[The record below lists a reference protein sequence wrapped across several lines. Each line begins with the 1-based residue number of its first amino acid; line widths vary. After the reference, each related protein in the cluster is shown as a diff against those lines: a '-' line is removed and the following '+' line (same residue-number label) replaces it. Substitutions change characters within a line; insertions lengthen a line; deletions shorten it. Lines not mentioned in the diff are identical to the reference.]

1 MLPRNTHIIQKQSFE
16 IGFEN
21 PENTLGLQ
29 DQIAQVFYENLQPRM
44 EKMFDE
50 MFDNDQYAI
59 IERLDVDLG
68 TLDPDNW
75 EQELTDRA
83 IENLKISL
91 ATAQKEIINAQ
102 NYGSQRAV
110 EIFFFY
116 LENGF
121 MPWNSRLSTTAELEK
136 LLIVNNQLI
145 TRLMKLIGLK
155 GLVAER
161 LVYQFSEAFSQRV
174 IDEIIPGKQ
183 VKMHEVFELLQE
195 FDPVS
200 ALPQTGQQLSKG
212 ITDIALLQV
221 LASAHE
227 FTTEKYFATLLNH
240 VHGDHILEIRINKIL
255 NAIKTRNEQGTD
267 PIKTNEEESLLSS
280 DKQKTETEQRQP
292 DETLKMENP
301 ASVKTDAGEIYI
313 ENAGLVLLHPFL
325 MSLFE
330 NLGLVEDEKWHDDFC
345 QQKAILIL
353 QYLAKGISPADEHEL
368 VLNKIMCGLKPEDV
382 INTALEVE
390 AETKI
395 ECENLLAAV
404 IEHWRILRN
413 TSVESLRE
421 TFLQRSAKL
430 SVVDQGWLLQVE
442 QKSFDVLLNHLPW
455 GIGIVKIPVMN
466 EMLFVEWA

>member
-21 PENTLGLQ
+21 PETTLGLQ
-29 DQIAQVFYENLQPRM
+29 DQVAQVFYENLKPRM

-50 MFDNDQYAI
+50 MFNNDQYAI
-59 IERLDVDLG
+59 IDNLEIDLG
-68 TLDPDNW
+68 TLDPENW
-75 EQELTDRA
+75 EQEFADRA
-83 IENLKISL
+83 IEKLRISL
-91 ATAQKEIINAQ
+91 AATHNDIINAQ
-102 NYGSQRAV
+102 KYHSQRAI
-110 EIFFFY
+110 ETFFFY

-136 LLIVNNQLI
+136 LLTVNDQFVR
-145 TRLMKLIGLK
+145 RLMKLIRLK

-161 LVYQFSEAFSQRV
+161 LVYQFSEAFTQRV
-174 IDEIIPGKQ
+174 INEIIPAKQ
-183 VKMHEVFELLQE
+183 EKMHEVFELLQE
-195 FDPVS
+195 FDPFS
-200 ALPQTGQQLSKG
+200 APPQTGQQFSKG

-227 FTTEKYFATLLNH
+227 FTTEKYFRTLLIL
-240 VHGDHILEIRINKIL
+240 VHRDHILEIRINKIL
-255 NAIKTRNEQGTD
+255 NAIKTRNFQNANTAKA
-267 PIKTNEEESLLSS
+267 IEEKSFFGEH
-280 DKQKTETEQRQP
+280 KQKSEKEQLQP
-292 DETLKMENP
+292 DETLQMEIP
-301 ASVKTDAGEIYI
+301 ASVKTSVGDIYI

-330 NLGLVEDEKWHDDFC
+330 NLGLTKNEKWHDDFC
-345 QQKAILIL
+345 QQKAVLIL

-368 VLNKIMCGLKPEDV
+368 VLNKIMCGLQPEDV
-382 INTALEVE
+382 INTASELEVD
-390 AETKI
+390 TMT

-404 IEHWRILRN
+404 IKHWSILRN

-430 SVVDQGWLLQVE
+430 SMIDQGWLLQVE
-442 QKSFDVLLNHLPW
+442 QKSFDVLLNNLPW

>member
-1 MLPRNTHIIQKQSFE
+1 M
-16 IGFEN
+16 
-21 PENTLGLQ
+21 
-29 DQIAQVFYENLQPRM
+29 
-44 EKMFDE
+44 
-50 MFDNDQYAI
+50 
-59 IERLDVDLG
+59 
-68 TLDPDNW
+68 
-75 EQELTDRA
+75 
-83 IENLKISL
+83 
-91 ATAQKEIINAQ
+91 
-102 NYGSQRAV
+102 
-110 EIFFFY
+110 
-116 LENGF
+116 
-121 MPWNSRLSTTAELEK
+121 
-136 LLIVNNQLI
+136 
-145 TRLMKLIGLK
+145 
-155 GLVAER
+155 
-161 LVYQFSEAFSQRV
+161 
-174 IDEIIPGKQ
+174 
-183 VKMHEVFELLQE
+183 
-195 FDPVS
+195 
-200 ALPQTGQQLSKG
+200 
-212 ITDIALLQV
+212 
-221 LASAHE
+221 ASAHE

-267 PIKTNEEESLLSS
+267 PIKTTEEESLLSS

-325 MSLFE
+325 MNLFE
-330 NLGLVEDEKWHDDFC
+330 NIGLVEDEKWHDDFC
-345 QQKAILIL
+345 QQKAVLIL